1 MEEAIGLNMEG
12 VKKRIYH
19 GGTGDLPKFIT
30 GSKVTFHFRTLK
42 CDSDR
47 TVIDDSKKVGVPME
61 IIIGNM
67 FKLEVWEM
75 LLASMRIEEVAE
87 FWCDVTHTGMYP
99 LVAKSLRRIAEG
111 KDPTDWH
118 VHTCGLA
125 NMFAYHTLGYE
136 DLDELQKEPQPLIFI
151 IELLKVESPS
161 MYKRETWALNN
172 DEKLK
177 AVPVLHGE
185 GNRLF
190 KLGRYDD
197 ATNKYREALICL
209 KNIQTKEKP
218 WEVPWMKLEKMINTL
233 ILNYCQCLL
242 RMEEYYEVLEHTTD
256 LIQRHPG
263 LVKAYFLRAKANSEV
278 WNEAEAKKDFE
289 KVVDLDP
296 TMSRQVKK
304 EIRMLET
311 RMQDKEEEEK
321 LKYKNLFP

>member
-1 MEEAIGLNMEG
+1 MEEAIGLNREG
-12 VKKRIYH
+12 VKKQIYH
-19 GGTGDLPKFIT
+19 GGTGDLPKYIT

-67 FKLEVWEM
+67 FKLEVWEI
-75 LLASMRIEEVAE
+75 LLASMRIGEVAE
-87 FWCDVTHTGMYP
+87 FWCDVT
-99 LVAKSLRRIAEG
+99 
-111 KDPTDWH
+111 
-118 VHTCGLA
+118 
-125 NMFAYHTLGYE
+125 
-136 DLDELQKEPQPLIFI
+136 
-151 IELLKVESPS
+151 VESPS

-177 AVPVLHGE
+177 VVPLLHGE

-190 KLGRYDD
+190 KLGRFED
-197 ATNKYREALICL
+197 ANNKYREALICL
-209 KNIQTKEKP
+209 KNLQTKEKP

-256 LIQRHPG
+256 LIQHHPG
-263 LVKAYFLRAKANSEV
+263 LVKAYFLRAKANAEV

-289 KVVDLDP
+289 KVIELDP
-296 TMSRQVKK
+296 AMSRQVKK

-311 RMQDKEEEEK
+311 RMQEKEEEEK
-321 LKYKNLFP
+321 LKYKNLFS

>member
-1 MEEAIGLNMEG
+1 MEEAIGLNREG
-12 VKKRIYH
+12 VKKQIYH
-19 GGTGDLPKFIT
+19 GGTGDLPKYIT

-67 FKLEVWEM
+67 FKLEVWEI
-75 LLASMRIEEVAE
+75 LLASMRIGEVAE

-99 LVAKSLRRIAEG
+99 LVAKSLRRITEG

-118 VHTCGLA
+118 IHTCGLA

-136 DLDELQKEPQPLIFI
+136 DLDELQKEPQPLIFVL
-151 IELLKVESPS
+151 ELLKVESPS

-177 AVPVLHGE
+177 VVPLLHGE

-190 KLGRYDD
+190 KLGRFED
-197 ATNKYREALICL
+197 ANNKYREALICL
-209 KNIQTKEKP
+209 KNLQTK
-218 WEVPWMKLEKMINTL
+218 
-233 ILNYCQCLL
+233 CLL

-256 LIQRHPG
+256 LIQHHPG
-263 LVKAYFLRAKANSEV
+263 LVKAYFLRAKANAEV

-289 KVVDLDP
+289 KVIELDP
-296 TMSRQVKK
+296 AMSRQVKK

-311 RMQDKEEEEK
+311 RMQEKEEEEK
-321 LKYKNLFP
+321 LKYKNLFS